1 MIIFPEPDKQGGK
14 TVVEVLWLRHTNRNI
29 KPDPFP
35 PQVLSNLLWAAFG
48 INRRKGQD
56 MAERTIPQLFEDSVR
71 IYPENILVW
80 EKRGP
85 RYEGIS
91 YKEMQS
97 RVHRFAA
104 GLLSLG
110 LKKRDRVTLL
120 SEGRA
125 DWLMS
130 ELGILFTGAI
140 NVPVS
145 VKIDELTDLKFR
157 LAHSESRLAIVS
169 RGQLPKIRAIKGD
182 LPDLE
187 RIIVL
192 DPVDTLEPDELVADD
207 VLREGDLFLTA
218 HSTQFHETWHSVRE
232 SDIANIC
239 YTSGTTADP
248 KGIMLT
254 HRNYT
259 ANVEHSL
266 SLVDCPEY
274 YVTLLILPWD
284 HSFAHTCGLYGMIK
298 GGASIACVETGRT
311 GLETLK
317 NIPKNIREIRPTVIL
332 SVPALAKSFK
342 KNIEKAIA
350 EKGPH
355 LEALFRKG
363 LKAAYEYNGKGWNRG
378 QGRRKFKKP
387 LYFLVDKLIFS
398 KIRKNFGGRLEL
410 FVGGGALLDIELQRF
425 FYALGMPMFQGYGL
439 TEASPVISANN
450 KREHKLGSS
459 GKPAKAI
466 EVKICDESGNE
477 VPVGAKGEIVIRGE
491 NVMAGY
497 WKNEKATRETIRD
510 GWLYTGDLG
519 YLDADGYL
527 YVIGRT
533 KSLMIANDGEK
544 YSPEEIEEAIT
555 EASPYI
561 EQIMLYNN
569 QSPYTIALLV
579 LNKENLRRWLKQRN
593 LDPRTPE
600 GQEAALKLLESEIAQ
615 FRDGGRLAGKFPA
628 RWLPAAVAVLGEE
641 FSEQNKFLNS
651 TLKMVRSRI
660 AEYYKN
666 RLDFLFTPEGKDI
679 LNHQNRTIIS
689 RL

>member
-1 MIIFPEPDKQGGK
+1 MP
-14 TVVEVLWLRHTNRNI
+14 
-29 KPDPFP
+29 
-35 PQVLSNLLWAAFG
+35 
-48 INRRKGQD
+48 
-56 MAERTIPQLFEDSVR
+56 ERTLPQLFEDSVNKF
-71 IYPENILVW
+71 PNNIILW
-80 EKRGP
+80 EKRNGK
-85 RYEGIS
+85 YEGIT
-91 YKEMQS
+91 YQEMRS

-110 LKKRDRVTLL
+110 LKTGDRVGLL
-120 SEGRA
+120 SEGRSE
-125 DWLMS
+125 WLMS
-130 ELGILFTGAI
+130 ELGILYTGAI
-140 NVPVS
+140 NVPIS
-145 VKIDELTDLKFR
+145 VKIEEPSELKFR
-157 LAHSESRLAIVS
+157 LAHSESRLVIAS
-169 RGQLPKIRAIKGD
+169 HSQLLKIRNIKND

-187 RIIVL
+187 RIIIL
-192 DPVDTLEPDELVADD
+192 DELENLEPDEIYAEEI
-207 VLREGDLFLTA
+207 LRQGDLFLTS
-218 HSTQFHETWHSVRE
+218 HPREFEETWKSIKE
-232 SDIANIC
+232 SYLANIC

-266 SLVDCPEY
+266 SLVECPEY

-342 KNIEKAIA
+342 KNIEKAIS
-350 EKGPH
+350 EKGPAI
-355 LEALFRKG
+355 EALFEKG
-363 LKAAYEYNGKGWNRG
+363 LAAAYEYNGEGWNRG
-378 QGRRKFKKP
+378 QGKRKLKKP
-387 LYFLVDKLIFS
+387 FYFLVDKLIFS

-466 EVKICDESGNE
+466 QVKICDENGNE
-477 VPVGAKGEIVIRGE
+477 VPIGTKGEIVIRGE

-497 WKNEKATRETIRD
+497 WKNEKATRETIRE

-519 YLDADGYL
+519 YLDNDGYL
-527 YVIGRT
+527 YVLGRT

-555 EASPYI
+555 EASPFI

-569 QSPYTIALLV
+569 QSPYTVALLV
-579 LNKENLRRWLKQRN
+579 PNKENLLRWLKEKK
-593 LDPRTPE
+593 LDKRTPE
-600 GQEAALKLLESEIAQ
+600 GQEAALKLLESEINQ
-615 FRDGGRLAGKFPA
+615 FKAGGNYEGMFPG
-628 RWLPAAVAVLGEE
+628 RWLPATFAVLGEG
-641 FSEQNKFLNS
+641 FTEQNRLLNS
-651 TLKMVRSRI
+651 TLKMVRPKI
-660 AEYYKN
+660 VEFYKN
-666 RLDFLFTPEGKDI
+666 RLDYMFSPEGKDI
-679 LNHQNRTIIS
+679 LNHQNRTIIY